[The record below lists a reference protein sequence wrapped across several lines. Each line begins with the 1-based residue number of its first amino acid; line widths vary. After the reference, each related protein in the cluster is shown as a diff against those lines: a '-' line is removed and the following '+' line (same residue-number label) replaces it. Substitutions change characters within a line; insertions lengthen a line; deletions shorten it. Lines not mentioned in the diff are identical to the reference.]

1 MFEQELFNYIK
12 ANFSINKFDIKV
24 YFGDAPQNTKQPY
37 IVMFPLDIDGTKQ
50 VLCNDNNYTDGESY
64 IQFNIYGLDVSN
76 LIYIKQQLDIF
87 LAGLDVLTSYRVLLN
102 QHEGSRG
109 GFIDNTGLKIETLT
123 RNFTYT
129 TLERV

>member
-1 MFEQELFNYIK
+1 MFENELFNYIK
-12 ANFSINKFDIKV
+12 ANFTVNKFDIKV

-76 LIYIKQQLDIF
+76 LIYIKQKLDIF
-87 LAGLDVLTSYRVLLN
+87 LAELNVLPSYRVLLN
-102 QHEGSRG
+102 QHEGVRG
-109 GFIDNTGLKIETLT
+109 GFIDDTGLKIETLT

-129 TLERV
+129 TYERV